1 MVATLIQA
9 IIDGEWAKGHMGHER
24 EESGP
29 GKAQGGR
36 AGVVERGEGQGE
48 SQKTTF
54 KNVIIISNIQYANR

>member
-36 AGVVERGEGQGE
+36 AGVVERGDGQGE
-48 SQKTTF
+48 GFTLEES
-54 KNVIIISNIQYANR
+54 